1 MSFLRGLFGLK
12 ASPQPTRI
20 RVEVSSF
27 QRYDNGEQLAV
38 VAVGSVA
45 VPAVIY
51 RDYQRDTQDW
61 SSGVRLEDPTTGR
74 RMTDDD
80 NYPPDFYAAGARSIA
95 VAGIEHHPGA
105 QSDAFGICKI
115 VRLVPEPTNPV
126 DPNAI
131 AVCSNDRSTV
141 AGYVPADELAK
152 VREASPL
159 PGVGLI
165 VWENFTWRP
174 RRRIGIRV
182 VMGPSVALRLVP
194 PAQVPSER
202 ARREATYAAGREAGW
217 AKLQAQREAKEAAKL
232 ALKAER
238 EAQAA
243 ARTQKA
249 EQASAWR
256 AAGLCVDCGG
266 VIPTGGRRAIR
277 CPACR
282 AG

>member
-1 MSFLRGLFGLK
+1 MSFLRSLFGLK
-12 ASPQPTRI
+12 PSPAPVRV
-20 RVEVSSF
+20 RVEVSAF
-27 QRYDNGEQLAV
+27 QRYDNGDQLAV

-61 SSGVRLEDPTTGR
+61 SSGIRLEDPTTGR
-74 RMTDDD
+74 RLTSEDK
-80 NYPPDFYAAGARSIA
+80 YPADFYAAGARSIA

-115 VRLVPEPTNPV
+115 VRLVPEPSNPV

-131 AVCSNDRSTV
+131 AVRSNDGSEF

-159 PGVGLI
+159 PGVGLV
-165 VWENFTWRP
+165 VWDNHTWRP
-174 RRRIGIRV
+174 RKRIGMRV
-182 VMGPSVALRLVP
+182 LMGPSVALRLIP
-194 PAQVPSER
+194 PGQVPAER

-217 AKLQAQREAKEAAKL
+217 AKQAAEREAKEAAKL
-232 ALKAER
+232 ARKAER

-243 ARTQKA
+243 ERTRKV
-249 EQASAWR
+249 EQSAAWR
-256 AAGLCVDCGG
+256 AEGRCVDCGA
-266 VIPTGGRRAIR
+266 VIEPGGRRAIR
-277 CPACR
+277 CGACR
-282 AG
+282 S